1 MHTRF
6 EPTPYRVPA
15 GGGDAH
21 HGFAS
26 DVQVRCGRHRATDVV
41 PQQGRERADVRG
53 HAGVGIGAHQLPLFG
68 VLFAAGPGRRGWR
81 SGTARLITG
90 AVSCGELRWAP
101 LPCRAVPCRAVP
113 CRAVPC
119 GSGRSTGPDQCEK
132 SLMILEPFEV
142 SQTARFLAGVSFD
155 ELWKI
160 AGAGLGGRGQDGEE
174 IRQELLDHHR
184 DLEEFCGRAAAAG
197 HAVVRVV
204 WA

>member
-1 MHTRF
+1 
-6 EPTPYRVPA
+6 
-15 GGGDAH
+15 
-21 HGFAS
+21 
-26 DVQVRCGRHRATDVV
+26 
-41 PQQGRERADVRG
+41 
-53 HAGVGIGAHQLPLFG
+53 
-68 VLFAAGPGRRGWR
+68 
-81 SGTARLITG
+81 
-90 AVSCGELRWAP
+90 
-101 LPCRAVPCRAVP
+101 
-113 CRAVPC
+113 
-119 GSGRSTGPDQCEK
+119 
-132 SLMILEPFEV
+132 MILEPFEV